1 MTLSLARLGLMG
13 GSVDSGSL
21 EFISELTMDGSASS
35 YSITS
40 IQESEYEVH
49 FLQANDVRIPSVNGD
64 RMKFRVITSAGVV
77 SSNSYSYMSQQNSP
91 AGHNESKVD
100 GTNNLPFIKNTGTV
114 ANSTANGTM
123 YVYQAGNSSLRCT
136 VNYMSTAV
144 EQNSRYN
151 SWFGGGVYNAESV
164 VTGFNFFS
172 SGNITGRIRLY
183 GVKSW
188 V

>member
-13 GSVDSGSL
+13 GSVDSDSL
-21 EFISELTMDGSASS
+21 EFISELTMDGSTSS

-49 FLQANDVRIPSVNGD
+49 FVQANDVRTSTNGG
-64 RMKFRVITSAGVV
+64 RMQFRVITSAGTV

-91 AGHNESKVD
+91 AGANETVNAS
-100 GTNNLPFIKNTGTV
+100 TNNLPFIKNTGTV
-114 ANSTANGTM
+114 AHSTSNGTM
-123 YVYQAGNSSLRCT
+123 YVYQAGSSTLRCSN
-136 VNYMSTAV
+136 NYISTAV
-144 EQNSRYN
+144 DLNSKLY

-172 SGNITGRIRLY
+172 SGNLSGRVRLY
-183 GVKSW
+183 GVKS
-188 V
+188 